1 VQCRQNSFTI
11 TNGRSVSLERLE
23 ENSGVWGGAGGGN
36 GRGARSFEIVGEN
49 RFVVGLNE
57 GRTEWP
63 PEGAVRLSRCFQR
76 QAVGGKAGRSAGG
89 RQRSAAGV
97 GGRVGAQ
104 HTVDSLEQRVVLTTT
119 SGTWKACIDK
129 SF

>member
-1 VQCRQNSFTI
+1 V
-11 TNGRSVSLERLE
+11 
-23 ENSGVWGGAGGGN
+23 GGG
-36 GRGARSFEIVGEN
+36 GGESGGGARSFEIVGEN

-57 GRTEWP
+57 SWTEWP

-76 QAVGGKAGRSAGG
+76 QAVGGKAGRNAGG

-104 HTVDSLEQRVVLTTT
+104 HTVDGLEQWVVLTTT
-119 SGTWKACIDK
+119 PGTYKACIG
-129 SF
+129 

>member
-1 VQCRQNSFTI
+1 MFIIIYTVQCRQNSFTI
-11 TNGRSVSLERLE
+11 TNERNASLERLE
-23 ENSGVWGGAGGGN
+23 ENSGVWGGES

-89 RQRSAAGV
+89 RQRSATGV

-104 HTVDSLEQRVVLTTT
+104 HTVDGLQQRVVLTTT
-119 SGTWKACIDK
+119 PGT
-129 SF
+129 